1 MNVIP
6 QRCIPFTIL
15 ARIGGPMPGSGLAL
29 AASALLIIIVAACS
43 GAAAFQGTTLD
54 PGPAPPFRL
63 QDQYGESVALSDM
76 SGKVVALAF
85 LYTHCPDV
93 CPIVTETLRRAYIL
107 LGDDASRVEFVAISV
122 DPDGDS
128 VDRAYAYSQERDMLD
143 KWRYLVGTEEE
154 LKPIWKAYWLDPVQ
168 DSSTRQQDA
177 HGGGPASPPDNDT
190 GQGGATAPA
199 ENSYLVTHTA
209 PVFLI
214 DGDGKRR
221 ALFTSLSLEP
231 DAIVH
236 DIRLLLARE

>member
-1 MNVIP
+1 M
-6 QRCIPFTIL
+6 T
-15 ARIGGPMPGSGLAL
+15 GSGLAL
-29 AASALLIIIVAACS
+29 AASALLVIIVAACS

-63 QDQYGESVALSDM
+63 QDQYGEHAALSDM
-76 SGKVVALAF
+76 FGKVVALTF
-85 LYTHCPDV
+85 LYTQCPDV
-93 CPIVTETLRRAYIL
+93 CPIVTETLRRAYVL

-122 DPDGDS
+122 DPEGDS
-128 VDRAYAYSQERDMLD
+128 VDRAYSYSQEREMLD
-143 KWRYLVGTEEE
+143 KWRYLVGTREE
-154 LKPIWKAYWLDPVQ
+154 LAPIWKAYWLDPVQ
-168 DSSTRQQDA
+168 DAAARQQAA
-177 HGGGPASPPDNDT
+177 HGDTQAPPPEDDIGQGGPA
-190 GQGGATAPA
+190 APG
-199 ENSYLVTHTA
+199 ENSYLITHTT